1 MNRKLK
7 IVLNFILIPLFIYAI
22 YIIIQIPQPY
32 GIIALGA
39 LLLSLIFNLIKK
51 NIVSLPIYSIGIIGA
66 LFTLYSAFT
75 FKKFTDNTRS
85 KFDIPTEVIFEKSDF
100 QTALSKAQSLNKP
113 LFVDF
118 YTAWCAPCLNFT
130 QNVLTDKEVGKY
142 MNQAFINLKYDAEL
156 DEGIK
161 LSKKY
166 EVKGYPTL
174 LIIDNSGNKLEKI
187 GGTWLAKKEDMI
199 AIAKKYM
206 EQ

>member
-39 LLLSLIFNLIKK
+39 LLLSLTFNLIKK